1 VRVKDWLG
9 GLSFGT
15 TDACERAVRRMPAH
29 SNEWPWRWTP
39 QLADEWCTDRRVH
52 SGKLATNMP
61 RRPAAYVV
69 SSDYRTAMLRRSRA
83 AFSSSHEGWA
93 DGSFKGGSRR
103 SHIADV
109 RVLRVGYSWPDD
121 VVRRYI
127 VQEAHV
133 STYPVLMHTAL
144 DSTDVRGLAEF
155 YRDLLGLQYRP
166 GDEPPQDGSADD
178 EDWLVLVD
186 SAGKRMLAF
195 QEVSTL
201 ARPTWP
207 SDDVPKQMHLDFRVP
222 TVDEL
227 ERHRQRAE
235 ELGATQLLNR
245 TEDSGEPLYVLADPA
260 GHPFCILVG
269 LE

>member
-1 VRVKDWLG
+1 VRV
-9 GLSFGT
+9 S
-15 TDACERAVRRMPAH
+15 
-29 SNEWPWRWTP
+29 
-39 QLADEWCTDRRVH
+39 
-52 SGKLATNMP
+52 
-61 RRPAAYVV
+61 
-69 SSDYRTAMLRRSRA
+69 
-83 AFSSSHEGWA
+83 
-93 DGSFKGGSRR
+93 
-103 SHIADV
+103 
-109 RVLRVGYSWPDD
+109 RVGYSWLDD
-121 VVRRYI
+121 VVRHYT

-144 DSTDVRGLAEF
+144 DSTDVRGLAGF

-186 SAGKRMLAF
+186 SAGNRMLAF
-195 QEVSTL
+195 QEVSAL

-235 ELGATQLLNR
+235 ELGATLLLNR
-245 TEDSGEPLYVLADPA
+245 TEESGEPLFVLADPA

-269 LE
+269 SQ